1 MKWEAIRGFG
11 TKELFGTK
19 IRSDQ
24 TLLFTGM
31 ILGASFRETRIDVVE
46 RLFQEMM
53 MTWTSMIAERE

>member
-11 TKELFGTK
+11 TKELFETK

-24 TLLFTGM
+24 TSLFTGM
-31 ILGASFRETRIDVVE
+31 ILGASFREARVDVVE

-53 MTWTSMIAERE
+53 VTWTSMIAERE